1 MLSRRLLYELRTY
14 WRICRPQGY
23 LFPTRN
29 GKRPMDPTTAQRL
42 YNKAKTLAGITKQV
56 GIHGLRHAFATHL
69 LEAGTDIHT
78 IQRLLGHRSI
88 STTLVYFHLARS
100 HLTGNTSPLDLPS

>member
-1 MLSRRLLYELRTY
+1 MNNAMVQRGFADKT
-14 WRICRPQGY
+14 RIAY
-23 LFPTRN
+23 LAAVR
-29 GKRPMDPTTAQRL
+29 GL
-42 YNKAKTLAGITKQV
+42 AKYY
-56 GIHGLRHAFATHL
+56 HRSPHL

-100 HLTGNTSPLDLPS
+100 HLTGNTSPLDLLDLPN